1 MKPAPFGY
9 HRATSVEDAANL
21 LSELDD
27 AKILAGG
34 QSLIPLMNFRLSTP
48 AHLIDISNLPELNE
62 IRVDDRSVTIG
73 AAVTHTTL
81 LKTSQVA
88 SELPLLVDAEKLIA
102 HEVIRNRGTV
112 CGSLAHADPA
122 GEMTAVIRVLN
133 GAVRT
138 SSVEGERVIQAVDLF
153 EGPLQSSL
161 TETEIIV
168 EAIFPKLGR
177 NSASSFR
184 EVARRH
190 GDYAVAGAVSVVD
203 YDNARSIESARTAFL
218 SVGPVP
224 ILISFDEL
232 LIEAKTSDIEHD
244 EIYEFVS
251 SQLNPQNDIH
261 ASADYRRHLAA
272 ELAWESLKACV

>member
-1 MKPAPFGY
+1 MKPASFDY
-9 HRATSVEDAANL
+9 HRATSVEDATQL
-21 LSELDD
+21 LSELQD

-48 AHLIDISNLPELNE
+48 PHLIDISNLPELSE
-62 IRVDDRSVTIG
+62 IKVDDRSVRVG

-81 LKTSQVA
+81 LKTQRVA
-88 SELPLLVDAEKLIA
+88 LELPLLVDAEKLVA

-122 GEMTAVIRVLN
+122 GEMTAVIRVLD

-138 SSVEGERVIQAVDLF
+138 SSVEGERTIQAVDLF

-161 TETEIIV
+161 KENEIIV
-168 EAIFPKLGR
+168 EAIFPKLGK
-177 NSASSFR
+177 NSSSSFR

-203 YDNARSIESARTAFL
+203 YDDARSIASARTAFL

-224 ILISFDEL
+224 ILISFDQL
-232 LIEAKTSDIEHD
+232 LAKAKISDIDHD

-251 SQLNPQNDIH
+251 AQLNPQADVH

>member
-1 MKPAPFGY
+1 MKPAPFDY
-9 HRATSVEDAANL
+9 HRATSVEDATKL

-48 AHLIDISNLPELNE
+48 AHLIDISNLPELNK
-62 IRVDDRSVTIG
+62 IKVDDRSVRIG

-81 LKTSQVA
+81 LNTKQVA
-88 SELPLLVDAEKLIA
+88 SELPLLVDAEKFVA

-122 GEMTAVIRVLN
+122 GEMTAVIRVLD
-133 GAVRT
+133 GAVRA
-138 SSVEGERVIQAVDLF
+138 SSAEGERVIQAVDLF
-153 EGPLQSSL
+153 DGPLQSSL
-161 TETEIIV
+161 TETEVIV

-203 YDNARSIESARTAFL
+203 YDDARSIESARTAFL

-232 LIEAKTSDIEHD
+232 LVEAKTSDIGHD

-251 SQLNPQNDIH
+251 SQLNPQDDIH

>member
-232 LIEAKTSDIEHD
+232 LVDAKTSDLGHD

>member
-1 MKPAPFGY
+1 MKPAPFDY
-9 HRATSVEDAANL
+9 HRATSVEDATTL

-48 AHLIDISNLPELNE
+48 AHLIDISNLSELNK
-62 IRVDDRSVTIG
+62 IKVDDRSVRIG

-81 LKTSQVA
+81 LNTNQVA
-88 SELPLLVDAEKLIA
+88 SELPLLVDAEKFVA

-122 GEMTAVIRVLN
+122 GEMTAVIRVLD
-133 GAVRT
+133 GAVRA
-138 SSVEGERVIQAVDLF
+138 SSAEGERVIQAVDLF
-153 EGPLQSSL
+153 DGPLQSSL
-161 TETEIIV
+161 TETEVIV

-177 NSASSFR
+177 NSASAFR

-203 YDNARSIESARTAFL
+203 YDDARSIESARTAFL

-251 SQLNPQNDIH
+251 SQLNPQDDVH